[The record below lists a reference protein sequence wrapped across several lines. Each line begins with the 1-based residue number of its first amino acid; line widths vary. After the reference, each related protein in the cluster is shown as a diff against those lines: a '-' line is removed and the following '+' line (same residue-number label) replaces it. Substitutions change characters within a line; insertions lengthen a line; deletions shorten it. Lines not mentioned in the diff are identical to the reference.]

1 MLELSNEVA
10 QSIVEPPKPIV
21 LTPLIRKGKYST
33 AKPRDGKGFSLGEL
47 KEAGIS
53 KEQAKALGIYI
64 DERRRSVHKENIE
77 MLKQFIEAYKE
88 GKVLV
93 VTRKKKVGASPQ
105 SGRVFRGLTPSGKKS
120 RGLVKSR
127 YKESHKRKWK
137 RHAKHPVRKMPSIQC
152 HG

>member
-1 MLELSNEVA
+1 M
-10 QSIVEPPKPIV
+10 QSIVESPKPIV
-21 LTPLIRKGKYST
+21 LAPLIRRGKYSI

-47 KEAGIS
+47 KEAGIP
-53 KEQAKALGIYI
+53 KDQAKILGIYI
-64 DERRRSVHKENIE
+64 DERRRSVHKENVE
-77 MLKQFIEAYKE
+77 LLRQFIEAYKA

-93 VTRKKKVGASPQ
+93 VPRKKRVGASPQ

-137 RHAKHPVRKMPSIQC
+137 RSAKYPVRKMPSVQC
-152 HG
+152 HD